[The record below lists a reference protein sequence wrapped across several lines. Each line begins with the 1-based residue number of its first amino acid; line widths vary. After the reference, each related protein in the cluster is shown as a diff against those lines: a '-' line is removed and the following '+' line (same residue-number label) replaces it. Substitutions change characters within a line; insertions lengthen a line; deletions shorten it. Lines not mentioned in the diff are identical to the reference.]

1 MTHLQ
6 NVRCTGQRAEDVAQ
20 MHLRFGHAQL
30 LIRTVN
36 VLLRFSGRRY

>member
-1 MTHLQ
+1 MTRLQ

-30 LIRTVN
+30 IRTVN